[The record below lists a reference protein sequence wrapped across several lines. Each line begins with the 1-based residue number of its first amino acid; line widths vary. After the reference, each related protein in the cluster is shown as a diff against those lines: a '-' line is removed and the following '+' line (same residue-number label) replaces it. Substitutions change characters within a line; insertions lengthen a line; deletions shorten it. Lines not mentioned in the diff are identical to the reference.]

1 MVGRRLS
8 QRFTTLEGWREV
20 GSGVFAMGSSNIRMF
35 AVRHQF
41 DTDNSSDIPFD
52 FTQTLDNSQAEI
64 ANTQSFVEYRRSSE
78 GTIGKAIGSVRD
90 GKNMSTIGTV
100 PDGKDLPTIQ
110 EMQPEAPYYAYTV
123 HEKWTLVA
131 IAGAAS
137 SFPMLTFN
145 MYLPALER
153 IATVGFP
160 IIPMSSASLQIL
172 GVRDQH
178 RSCESYHYGLLAG
191 PGRCAIAMGSSF

>member
-41 DTDNSSDIPFD
+41 DTDNSSDAPFD
-52 FTQTLDNSQAEI
+52 FTQTLDNSQADI
-64 ANTQSFVEYRRSSE
+64 VSTQSFVEYRRSSE

-90 GKNMSTIGTV
+90 GKNNMSTIEAV
-100 PDGKDLPTIQ
+100 PDGKNLATIE
-110 EMQPEAPYYAYTV
+110 EMKPEEPYYAYTV

-153 IATVGFP
+153 IATVRF
-160 IIPMSSASLQIL
+160 QI
-172 GVRDQH
+172 R
-178 RSCESYHYGLLAG
+178 Y
-191 PGRCAIAMGSSF
+191 